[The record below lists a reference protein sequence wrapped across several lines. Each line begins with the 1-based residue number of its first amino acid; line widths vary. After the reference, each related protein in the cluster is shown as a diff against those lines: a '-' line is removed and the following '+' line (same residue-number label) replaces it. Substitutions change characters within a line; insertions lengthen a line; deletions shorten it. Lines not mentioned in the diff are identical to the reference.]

1 MNDDPLKIV
10 GETFEHLRLKPVGHA
25 KVAILQFVSIQF
37 IVWTTVCLGMFAAIG
52 ALVATDGNEGAQA
65 VVMLGVWGGIFGLMF
80 LLLPPLMLF
89 LYGYQAAT
97 LAEVDGIEDVGPGAV
112 FRQIR
117 LMAMAMLGM
126 MVIQCGLGM
135 VGLMMCY
142 IGAIFTALPLRYAF
156 LLKVDRHL
164 SVMDAIAAAWEGF
177 WAKPGA
183 HFASFGTVFVLSMIL
198 SYIPLIGPLIAWPVL
213 AVFEAK
219 SFRKLY
225 GKNGEGGIVS
235 LAASGASLN

>member
-1 MNDDPLKIV
+1 MNYEPLKIV
-10 GETFEHLRLKPVGHA
+10 GETFEHLRQKPVGHV
-25 KVAILQFVSIQF
+25 KVALLQFVAIQVV
-37 IVWTTVCLGMFAAIG
+37 VWTTVCLGMFAAIG
-52 ALVATDGNEGAQA
+52 ALVATEGNEGAQA
-65 VVMLGVWGGIFGLMF
+65 LVMLGVWGGIFGLMF

-89 LYGYQAAT
+89 YYGYQAAT
-97 LAEVDGIEDVGPGAV
+97 LAEVDGVEDVSPGAV
-112 FRQIR
+112 FTHVKT
-117 LMAMAMLGM
+117 MAVAMIGM
-126 MVIQCGLGM
+126 MVIQCGLGA

-142 IGAIFTALPLRYAF
+142 VGAIFTSLPLRYAF
-156 LLKVDRHL
+156 LLKVDRNL
-164 SVMDAIAAAWEGF
+164 GVMDAIAAAWEGF

-183 HFASFGTVFVLSMIL
+183 HFASFGTVFVLAMVL

-235 LAASGASLN
+235 LAGSGG